1 MTRFVNINDWA
12 KHKSETN
19 EALKKKGHELVE
31 ERDYKDFDEMVDN
44 NSESWRGIEY
54 LDSVLSY
61 CQTMRDESL
70 PLESRLRKAYD
81 QFQDEDHSG
90 RTAHMTLGA
99 IRRFCFEGHRLADE
113 IEDFKY
119 DPNGSLSERRERE
132 RWMRPIKEREM
143 KIRENEM
150 NHRYVDTYVTMGYGK
165 WDEHKI
171 YTTNGG
177 MFRVEL
183 PYGEG
188 LEKSL
193 KTLKE
198 ISERFGLCYAM
209 FNSFPLFSFDTEERA
224 FMRKENGMTKA
235 DHAELME
242 ALRHDPKNGKEMDLE
257 LAYKILKERTW
268 KHLGKK

>member
-1 MTRFVNINDWA
+1 MELG
-12 KHKSETN
+12 KETAEFFKN
-19 EALKKKGHELVE
+19 RGRGLIQEEAL
-31 ERDYKDFDEMVDN
+31 KDFDEMVDN
-44 NSESWRGIEY
+44 NSESWRGVQY
-54 LDSVLSY
+54 LESVLSY
-61 CQTMRDESL
+61 CQIMRDESL
-70 PLESRLRKAYD
+70 TLEGRMRKAYD

-90 RTAHMTLGA
+90 STAMMTLSA
-99 IRRFCFEGHRLADE
+99 IRRFCMNGKRLADE

-119 DPNGSLSERRERE
+119 DPNGSLSERRKYRE
-132 RWMRPIKEREM
+132 FMKPVWEREM

-235 DHAELME
+235 DHAEFME
-242 ALRHDPKNGKEMDLE
+242 ALRHDPKNGKEVDLE

-268 KHLGKK
+268 KHIGKK